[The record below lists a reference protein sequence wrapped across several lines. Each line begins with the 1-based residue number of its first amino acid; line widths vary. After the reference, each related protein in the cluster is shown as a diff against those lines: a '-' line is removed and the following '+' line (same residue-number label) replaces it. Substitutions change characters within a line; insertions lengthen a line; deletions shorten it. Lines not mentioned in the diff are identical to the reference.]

1 MEEIHM
7 EVRLTHSK
15 VNPEALQ
22 TMLKLEGF
30 IKTSGL
36 DAKLYEFI
44 KIRAS
49 QINGCAYC
57 IDMHTRD
64 LRNMGETQQRINL
77 LTAWREAPFYS
88 DKERAVLELTET
100 VTRISENGVPQAV
113 YEKVREHFD
122 EKEYVTLIMAI
133 NTINAWN
140 RIAISTG
147 MFPVAE

>member
-1 MEEIHM
+1 M

-15 VNPEALQ
+15 ANPEALQ

-64 LRNMGETQQRINL
+64 LRNMGETEQRINL

-88 DKERAVLELTET
+88 DKERALLELTET

-147 MFPVAE
+147 MFPVAR

>member
-1 MEEIHM
+1 MK
-7 EVRLTHSK
+7 VRLNHTSAS
-15 VNPEALQ
+15 PGALQ
-22 TMLKLEGF
+22 AMMKLEGF

-57 IDMHTRD
+57 MDMHTRD
-64 LRNMGETQQRINL
+64 ARKMGETEQRIYL
-77 LTAWREAPFYS
+77 LSAWREAPFYS
-88 DKERAVLELTET
+88 DKERVVLELTEA
-100 VTRISENGVPQAV
+100 VTRISEQGVPQDL
-113 YEKVREHFD
+113 YERVRAHVD
-122 EKEYVTLIMAI
+122 EAEYVAIIMAI

-147 MFPVAE
+147 MFPEQE

>member
-1 MEEIHM
+1 M
-7 EVRLTHSK
+7 EVRLTHSQ

-30 IKTSGL
+30 IKSSGL
-36 DAKLYEFI
+36 DEKLYEFI

-64 LRNMGETQQRINL
+64 LRNMGETEQRINL

-88 DKERAVLELTET
+88 DKEKAVLELTEI
-100 VTRISENGVPQAV
+100 VTRISENGLPQAV

-122 EKEYVTLIMAI
+122 EKEFVTLIMAI

-147 MFPVAE
+147 MFPAAR

>member
-1 MEEIHM
+1 M
-7 EVRLTHSK
+7 EVRLTYSQ

-122 EKEYVTLIMAI
+122 EKEYVVLIMAI

-147 MFPVAE
+147 MFPVEK

>member
-1 MEEIHM
+1 M

-15 VNPEALQ
+15 ANPEALQ

-64 LRNMGETQQRINL
+64 LRNMGETEQRINL

-88 DKERAVLELTET
+88 DKERALLELTET

-147 MFPVAE
+147 IFPVAR

>member
-1 MEEIHM
+1 MK
-7 EVRLTHSK
+7 VRLNHNS
-15 VNPEALQ
+15 VSPGALQ
-22 TMLKLEGF
+22 AMMKLEGY

-36 DAKLYEFI
+36 DTKLYEFI

-64 LRNMGETQQRINL
+64 LRKMGETEQRIYL
-77 LTAWREAPFYS
+77 LSAWREAPFYS
-88 DKERAVLELTET
+88 DKERVVLELTEA
-100 VTRISENGVPQAV
+100 VTRISEQGVPQDL
-113 YEKVREHFD
+113 YERVRAHVD
-122 EKEYVTLIMAI
+122 EAEYVAIIMAI

-147 MFPVAE
+147 MFPEKE

>member
-1 MEEIHM
+1 MK
-7 EVRLTHSK
+7 VRLNHISAS
-15 VNPEALQ
+15 PGALQ
-22 TMLKLEGF
+22 AMMKLEGF

-57 IDMHTRD
+57 MDMHTRD
-64 LRNMGETQQRINL
+64 SRKMGETEQRIYL
-77 LTAWREAPFYS
+77 LNAWREAPFYS
-88 DKERAVLELTET
+88 DKERVVLELTEA
-100 VTRISENGVPQAV
+100 VTRISEQGVPQDL
-113 YEKVREHFD
+113 YERVRAHVD
-122 EKEYVTLIMAI
+122 EAEYVAIIMAI

-147 MFPVAE
+147 MFPEKE

>member
-1 MEEIHM
+1 M

-30 IKTSGL
+30 IKSSGL
-36 DAKLYEFI
+36 DEKLYEFI

-64 LRNMGETQQRINL
+64 LRNMGETEQRINL

-88 DKERAVLELTET
+88 DKERALLELTEA

-147 MFPVAE
+147 MFPAAR

>member
-1 MEEIHM
+1 M

-15 VNPEALQ
+15 ANPEALQ

-77 LTAWREAPFYS
+77 LSTWREAPFYS
-88 DKERAVLELTET
+88 DKERALLELTET

>member
-1 MEEIHM
+1 M
-7 EVRLTHSK
+7 EVRLTYSQ

-36 DAKLYEFI
+36 DAKLYEVI

-64 LRNMGETQQRINL
+64 LRNMGETQQRIDL

-122 EKEYVTLIMAI
+122 EKEYVVLIMAI

-147 MFPVAE
+147 MFPVVE